1 MSGASAREIAAAMLQ
16 NAGSVRFGA
25 VTVTLKV
32 HDGRIVEV
40 THSKTTQTREASAGK
55 PARNNASNAAR
66 RGE

>member
-1 MSGASAREIAAAMLQ
+1 MLQ